1 MRYGF
6 REVLASLPPEK
17 RRSDGTVSRF
27 LHRPLSYPI
36 AWILLNAGVTPNQ
49 ATYVSA
55 FLCVAGL
62 ALALVPVPAAHWV
75 AVACFF
81 SFGTLDC
88 VDGTMARTIRA
99 KDPNAGSGPW
109 GEWVDALGGYI
120 AYATILIALG
130 RSADLV
136 AARVTPGPASWV
148 PAGSWTIIGAIASTA
163 NLVMRLAFQS
173 FRVVSGDAGRSGVAG
188 EKRLSEE
195 IGITGWLQPL
205 YAVGLA
211 TGFLPYV
218 LFAYAAIFIGGGVIT
233 VARLAKKAGSRR

>member
-1 MRYGF
+1 MPMRYRF

-27 LHRPLSYPI
+27 LHRPLSYPV
-36 AWILLNAGVTPNQ
+36 AWALLNVGVTPNQ
-49 ATYVSA
+49 TTYASA
-55 FLCVAGL
+55 FLCVTGL
-62 ALALVPVPAAHWV
+62 ALALVPVPVAHWA
-75 AVACFF
+75 AVTCFF
-81 SFGTLDC
+81 AFGTLDC
-88 VDGTMARTIRA
+88 ADGTMARTIRA
-99 KDPNAGSGPW
+99 RDSSAGSGPW

-136 AARVTPGPASWV
+136 AAGGVPGPAGMIT
-148 PAGSWTIIGAIASTA
+148 PGSWTVVGAIASTA

-173 FRVVSGDAGRSGVAG
+173 FRVVSDDSGRSGVSG

-218 LFAYAAIFIGGGVIT
+218 LVAYAAVFVGGGFIT
-233 VARLAKKAGSRR
+233 VARLAKKAGK